1 MKKYSHH
8 PAFSLFEVLVCI
20 ALLGVIS
27 IVCGY
32 ILLDLSKNLAL
43 QQKTNDQHYK
53 IALLKLEN
61 ILQTALAESVS
72 VDNKPLDSVFSQG
85 QLHFISFDRQKIFGG
100 GDKTFTQAQIQNGI
114 LLPSISLS
122 IDSQSDSTLSFKT
135 LYGWHQNQKLY
146 LVSETPSTLSLEER
160 FFAPNPKDIYT
171 ITHID
176 TNTLTLDHT
185 PKHLSRIALPL
196 DSQLHKIEF
205 KERTLWLDDTPIALN
220 VSSFSITPHS
230 FILGEKTQSFLEFTL
245 CYELHHTSLCDSG
258 GVWLESIVE
267 WL

>member
-1 MKKYSHH
+1 MRHCRHH
-8 PAFSLFEVLVCI
+8 RAFSLFEVLVCI
-20 ALLGVIS
+20 VLLGIIS
-27 IVCGY
+27 VVCGY

-43 QQKTNDQHYK
+43 QQKINDQHYR

-61 ILQTALAESVS
+61 IMQTALAESIS

-85 QLHFISFDRQKIFGG
+85 QLYFISFDRQKIFGG

-114 LLPSISLS
+114 LMPAVSLS
-122 IDSQSDSTLSFKT
+122 IDSHSDSTLSFKT

-146 LVSETPSTLSLEER
+146 LISNTPSALSLEER

-171 ITHID
+171 ITHIN

-185 PKHLSRIALPL
+185 PEHTPRIALPL
-196 DSQLHKIEF
+196 DSQPHKIEF
-205 KERTLWLDDTPIALN
+205 KDRILWLDDTPIALN
-220 VSSFSITPHS
+220 VSSFSITPHI
-230 FILGEKTQSFLEFTL
+230 FTLGENTQSFLEFTL
-245 CYELHHTSLCDSG
+245 CYPFHQTSLCESG
-258 GVWLESIVE
+258 GIWLESIVD